1 MMGYEWIREIK
12 TDDNL
17 IGIKGNLSKTNHI
30 LKRIFIFTCITTRV
44 AWSVIM
50 SKKTY
55 NITNTKQ
62 FFVITLKTKS
72 RAINLNTRE
81 IH

>member
-1 MMGYEWIREIK
+1 MGYEWIREIK
-12 TDDNL
+12 TDNL
-17 IGIKGNLSKTNHI
+17 IGIKDNVSKTNHI

-72 RAINLNTRE
+72 RAINLNARE